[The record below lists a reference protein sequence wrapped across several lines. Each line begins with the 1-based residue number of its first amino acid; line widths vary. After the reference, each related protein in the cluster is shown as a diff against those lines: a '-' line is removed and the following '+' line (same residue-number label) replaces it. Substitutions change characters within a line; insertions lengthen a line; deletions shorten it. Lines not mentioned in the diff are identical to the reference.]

1 MTLNNEL
8 DEVERKRCQHVKGIL
23 PISRV
28 TGCFGYLWWVV
39 VGGGEQS
46 CEVGNVNI
54 SQPCPY
60 GGAKLPFLGYH
71 RVALLSIRVQ
81 GAPKGCRWQARTPTR
96 WPRALNPSW
105 IHPAILLVSAKCQV
119 GNRTV
124 EYYTFVLFSLFF
136 FFFSLFIIISITAP
150 PYGEGFIGWLDIES
164 MLQPLWDTCF
174 WEIIISAS
182 RGLYLVVAL
191 I

>member
-1 MTLNNEL
+1 MSHRRKGNIPRQLFAFNPHRRIHFSLSTRSIDPKFSSVPPIDANDRAKRRMIVTLNNEL

-28 TGCFGYLWWVV
+28 IGCLGYL
-39 VGGGEQS
+39 VGRGRGGEQS

-81 GAPKGCRWQARTPTR
+81 GAPKGCR
-96 WPRALNPSW
+96 
-105 IHPAILLVSAKCQV
+105 
-119 GNRTV
+119 
-124 EYYTFVLFSLFF
+124 
-136 FFFSLFIIISITAP
+136 
-150 PYGEGFIGWLDIES
+150 
-164 MLQPLWDTCF
+164 
-174 WEIIISAS
+174 
-182 RGLYLVVAL
+182 
-191 I
+191 